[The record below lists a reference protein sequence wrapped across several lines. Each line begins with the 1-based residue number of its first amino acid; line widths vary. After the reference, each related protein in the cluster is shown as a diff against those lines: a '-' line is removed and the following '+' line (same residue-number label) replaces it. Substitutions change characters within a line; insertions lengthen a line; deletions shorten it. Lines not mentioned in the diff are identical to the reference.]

1 VAVQH
6 SIFTIRDPRCHAH
19 VLHTREQFRLRPHAP
34 KPNGDLKDTIMYLT
48 YLVWMVAPWKEQRR
62 KPSPSCGRG
71 EKPTVMAS
79 TNGIRKG
86 WIRKMQME
94 NSLKTLTETMET
106 RTVKPRNQLP
116 NTLLPLMPMVVIIDR
131 LCHVHQDLG
140 ELFGY
145 FYDRLSRL

>member
-1 VAVQH
+1 MPMGH
-6 SIFTIRDPRCHAH
+6 S
-19 VLHTREQFRLRPHAP
+19 
-34 KPNGDLKDTIMYLT
+34 
-48 YLVWMVAPWKEQRR
+48 
-62 KPSPSCGRG
+62 
-71 EKPTVMAS
+71 
-79 TNGIRKG
+79 
-86 WIRKMQME
+86 
-94 NSLKTLTETMET
+94 MET

>member
-1 VAVQH
+1 MIQ
-6 SIFTIRDPRCHAH
+6 IQI
-19 VLHTREQFRLRPHAP
+19 
-34 KPNGDLKDTIMYLT
+34 YLLEDSDKS
-48 YLVWMVAPWKEQRR
+48 YR
-62 KPSPSCGRG
+62 
-71 EKPTVMAS
+71 
-79 TNGIRKG
+79 
-86 WIRKMQME
+86 
-94 NSLKTLTETMET
+94 MET